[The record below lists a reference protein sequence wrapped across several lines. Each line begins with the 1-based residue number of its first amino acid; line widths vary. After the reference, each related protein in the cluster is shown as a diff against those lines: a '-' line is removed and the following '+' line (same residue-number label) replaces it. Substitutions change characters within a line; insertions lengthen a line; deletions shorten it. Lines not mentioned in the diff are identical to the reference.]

1 MTAMSS
7 SAIRTDDL
15 TRDFGP
21 VRALDGVTLDVPAG
35 IVFGLLGPN
44 GSGKT
49 TLIRLLLGLIEP
61 DRGRATVLGHDPRS
75 AGQAVRERCGV
86 LLEHC
91 GLYERLTAEQNL
103 DMFARF
109 WRLEPGARRGRI
121 HEVLAQLELW
131 DRRADIVG
139 TWSRGMKQKL
149 AIARAMLHR
158 PTLVFLDEPTAGLD
172 ALAAR
177 TLREDLARL
186 ASSGGA
192 TVFLTTHNLAES
204 ERLCAKVAVIRR
216 GQIVADGSP
225 AALRGARASL
235 EDAFLDLMET
245 SS

>member
-1 MTAMSS
+1 MSGD
-7 SAIRTDDL
+7 AIRTSDL

-21 VRALDGVTLDVPAG
+21 VRAIDGVTLDVPAG

-44 GSGKT
+44 GAGKT

-61 DRGRATVLGHDPRS
+61 TRGRAEVLGYDTLDD
-75 AGQAVRERCGV
+75 GQAIRERCGV

-103 DMFARF
+103 DLFARF
-109 WRLEPGARRGRI
+109 WHLDANARRDRI
-121 HEVLAQLELW
+121 QAVMTPLLW
-131 DRRADIVG
+131 HRRTDIVG

-177 TLREDLARL
+177 ALRDDLARL
-186 ASSGGA
+186 ASSDGA
-192 TVFLTTHNLAES
+192 TVFLTTHNLAEA
-204 ERLCAKVAVIRR
+204 ERLCARVAIIRHGR
-216 GQIVADGSP
+216 IIAAGTP
-225 AALRGARASL
+225 AELRGAHASF
-235 EDAFLDLMET
+235 EDAFVDLLEA

>member
-1 MTAMSS
+1 MSTY
-7 SAIRTDDL
+7 AIRTSDL

-21 VRALDGVTLDVPAG
+21 VRAVDAVVLDVPAG

-61 DRGRATVLGHDPRS
+61 TRGHAQVLGYDTLDD
-75 AGQAVRERCGV
+75 GQAIRERCGV

-103 DMFARF
+103 DLFARF
-109 WRLEPGARRGRI
+109 WHLDAAARRDRI
-121 HEVLAQLELW
+121 HAVLTPLELW
-131 DRRADIVG
+131 HRRTDIVG

-177 TLREDLARL
+177 ALRDDLARL
-186 ASSGGA
+186 ASSDGA
-192 TVFLTTHNLAES
+192 TVFLTTHNLAEA
-204 ERLCAKVAVIRR
+204 ERLCARVAIIRQGR
-216 GQIVADGSP
+216 IIATGTP
-225 AALRGARASL
+225 AELRGARASFEEAFVDLL
-235 EDAFLDLMET
+235 EA